1 MIIRQIEDRDLA
13 AVTAIYAHHVLTGF
27 GSFEETP
34 PTADEMNRRIAAVRG
49 LGLPWLVAESAD
61 EVVVGYA
68 YAAAF
73 RPRPG
78 YRFTAEDSV
87 YVAPDAGG
95 RGVGRALLGG
105 IIDRCQAM
113 GLRQLLAVIGD
124 SGNAAS
130 IALHRALG
138 FELVGVAPGVGF
150 KHGRWVDIVWMR
162 RPLNDGDHSP
172 PESEGLRLSC
182 PWAPPR

>member
-1 MIIRQIEDRDLA
+1 M
-13 AVTAIYAHHVLTGF
+13 YAHHVLTGF

-34 PTADEMNRRIAAVRG
+34 PTAEEMVRRIAAVRA
-49 LGLPWLVAESAD
+49 LGLPWLVAETQDAG
-61 EVVVGYA
+61 VVGYA

-87 YVAPDAGG
+87 YVAPDASGQ
-95 RGVGRALLGG
+95 GVGRALLAR
-105 IIDRCQAM
+105 IIDRCETM

-124 SGNAAS
+124 SGNTAS
-130 IALHRALG
+130 VALHRGLG
-138 FELVGVAPGVGF
+138 FDLVGVAPGVGF

-162 RPLNDGDHSP
+162 RALNDGDR
-172 PESEGLRLSC
+172 SEPQGDGLRLSG
-182 PWAPPR
+182 PKAQPR